1 MQTNLI
7 PLYQDSSQGQRAEE
21 ILRSC
26 VHCGFCNAT
35 CPTYQV
41 LGDELDGPR
50 GRIYQIKQLL
60 EGGEVSDHTREHLDR
75 CLSCRACETTCPSGV
90 QYHELLDIGKQALD
104 QKLPRKK
111 RERLLR
117 SLVHAW
123 LIRPKLFSISMRLG
137 RWLRSAVPFLLPAAI
152 KSKVVEREKV
162 ELPNIFRPDRHAVL
176 EAEEKREQKQGR
188 GVLLVFDACVQDAI
202 TPQVNQATKIVF
214 ESLGFSL
221 EFIGESS
228 VCCGALSQHTDQQ
241 VLAKQKA
248 RQNIDA
254 WMGRISTTGAQAII
268 ATASGC
274 GVFIKDYPE
283 LFDVSD
289 PYFAKAQQIAKLCKD
304 PVELFSN
311 DEERAGRV
319 RGEDLCS
326 ALRACISS
334 TVMQGGEH
342 DSGAHDILAYHPPC
356 TLQHG
361 QKLQGAVEAL
371 FERLSFPLLVPDDAH
386 LCCGSA
392 GTYSL
397 LQPKLSSQLQEN
409 KLQRLNKLEPTVVL
423 SANIGCQAHLASKS
437 EVPVVHWLQYLAQM
451 LTSSTKL

>member
-7 PLYQDSSQGQRAEE
+7 PLYQDSSEGQRAEE

-60 EGGEVSDHTREHLDR
+60 EGGEVSDHTRQHLDR

-117 SLVHAW
+117 SFVHAW
-123 LIRPKLFSISMRLG
+123 LIRPKLFSISMRIG

-162 ELPNIFRPDRHAVL
+162 ELPNISTLDRSASS
-176 EAEEKREQKQGR
+176 EAKEKGGKKQSR
-188 GVLLVFDACVQDAI
+188 GTLLVFDACVQDAI

-228 VCCGALSQHTDQQ
+228 DCCGALSQHTDQQ
-241 VLAKQKA
+241 ALAKQKA

-254 WMGRISTTGAQAII
+254 WMSRISTTGAQAII

-283 LFDVSD
+283 LFGASD

-311 DEERAGRV
+311 DDESEGVERG
-319 RGEDLCS
+319 DKLCS
-326 ALRACISS
+326 ALIACISS
-334 TVMQGGEH
+334 GSTQSGEQ
-342 DSGAHDILAYHPPC
+342 DSVAHDVLAYHPPC

-361 QKLQGAVEAL
+361 QKLQGSVESL
-371 FERLSFPLLVPDDAH
+371 FGRLSLPLLVPDDAH

-397 LQPKLSSQLQEN
+397 LQPQLSSQLQEN
-409 KLQRLNKLEPTVVL
+409 KLQHLNKLKPTVVL

-437 EVPVVHWLQYLAQM
+437 DVPVVHWLQYLAQM

>member
-7 PLYQDSSQGQRAEE
+7 PLYQESSKGQRAEE

-117 SLVHAW
+117 SLLHAW
-123 LIRPKLFSISMRLG
+123 LIRPKLFSISMRIG
-137 RWLRSAVPFLLPAAI
+137 RWFRSAVPYLLPAAI

-162 ELPNIFRPDRHAVL
+162 ELPNIFTLDRSASL
-176 EAEEKREQKQGR
+176 EAKEKEKQSR
-188 GVLLVFDACVQDAI
+188 GALLVFDACVQDAI
-202 TPQVNQATKIVF
+202 TPQINQATKIVF

-241 VLAKQKA
+241 ALAKQKA

-254 WMGRISTTGAQAII
+254 WMSRISTTGAQTII

-283 LFDVSD
+283 LFDASD

-304 PVELFSN
+304 PVELFSSY
-311 DEERAGRV
+311 EG
-319 RGEDLCS
+319 GEGSELGEKLCS
-326 ALRACISS
+326 ALRSCISS
-334 TVMQGGEH
+334 GATLGDEQN
-342 DSGAHDILAYHPPC
+342 SGMRDILAYHPPC

-361 QKLQGAVEAL
+361 QKLQGAVESL
-371 FERLSFPLLVPDDAH
+371 FGRLSLPLLVPDDAH

-397 LQPKLSSQLQEN
+397 LQPQLSSQLQYN
-409 KLQRLNKLEPTVVL
+409 KLQHLNKLKPTIVL

-437 EVPVVHWLQYLAQM
+437 DVPVVHWLQYLAQM